1 MVICHSPYKASK
13 NTKNWLVTLP
23 IKIYGNTMY
32 LQVSSPLYKRIQC
45 VAKWYSPIPVDLSLI
60 YLYQT
65 LIRVH
70 KMNICIASLNISLVL
85 RLTQKH
91 GGSLLWFPC
100 KKGTLMWW
108 LSLFNSSGLLFG
120 TDLSYY
126 YKHITYQFNL
136 RIKVYQKYIKLKW
149 QIDNERVKYQTP
161 LNQSKI
167 GLNIDSEL
175 LL

>member
-1 MVICHSPYKASK
+1 MAIQCTCTYHIPCLK
-13 NTKNWLVTLP
+13 NT
-23 IKIYGNTMY
+23 MCC
-32 LQVSSPLYKRIQC
+32 Q
-45 VAKWYSPIPVDLSLI
+45 WYSPIPVDLPLI

-65 LIRVH
+65 LIRVY

-108 LSLFNSSGLLFG
+108 LSLFNSSGFLLG

-136 RIKVYQKYIKLKW
+136 RIKVYQTYIKLKW

-167 GLNIDSEL
+167 GLILILNHCSSKA
-175 LL
+175 